1 MPTLPRSARLVGW
14 GNAALRG
21 SASLDDAVDAVN
33 GPADPPHRVGG
44 LPGEAEPVGLTLAL
58 GRLRSL
64 GVTGL
69 RLVLPRPGDS
79 AGLPGP
85 TAFNEVAVQ
94 AGEAALTVGGGV
106 GLGLVP
112 SGRATWE
119 AYDVAPATAA
129 VPSLAE
135 ADRALTEALREGT
148 EALVRLDVARWH
160 PEVADLLAD
169 LRAPRLDSD
178 LPPCYPPRAH
188 RVLATAQTVWAIVG
202 AAEETT
208 GAAVSAGEIQLRDA
222 ALRTLSVAARRAV
235 EAACNAALE
244 QGQA

>member
-1 MPTLPRSARLVGW
+1 MLDLPRSARLVGW

-21 SASLDDAVDAVN
+21 SASLDDAVDAVT

-44 LPGEAEPVGLTLAL
+44 LPGEAAPVGLTLAL
-58 GRLRSL
+58 GRLRTL

-85 TAFNEVAVQ
+85 TAFNEVAVEG
-94 AGEAALTVGGGV
+94 GEAALTVGERS
-106 GLGLVP
+106 LGLVP
-112 SGRATWE
+112 SGRATWQ
-119 AYDVAPATAA
+119 AYDVAPTTAA

-135 ADRALTEALREGT
+135 ADRALKEALQQGT
-148 EALVRLDVARWH
+148 EALVRLDVARWQ
-160 PEVADLLAD
+160 PEVADLLAE
-169 LRAPRLDSD
+169 LRSPRLNSD

-188 RVLATAQTVWAIVG
+188 RVLAMAQTVWAI
-202 AAEETT
+202 ASTAEETT
-208 GAAVSAGEIQLRDA
+208 GAAVSAGELQLRDN
-222 ALRTLSVAARRAV
+222 ALRTLSAAARRAV

-244 QGQA
+244 